1 MGFALPQQLYQRCGS
16 VLHLPLNLAVLV
28 YLPHH
33 LALLVH
39 FPHKLAVL
47 VCSTTLT
54 LWRGSLHPTPMF
66 KCGIQP
72 ALSLT
77 WHQICRPG
85 FELACVRSRLPGRRV
100 FNYAVQAPRTRPSPP
115 HWPLLVFSS
124 FLPPLFSPSPHSH
137 VLMVVVSSLWCAC
150 VLHIP
155 HKFAVLA
162 ISFVCA
168 SSAVVPTL
176 WKCATSAA

>member
-1 MGFALPQQLYQRCGS
+1 
-16 VLHLPLNLAVLV
+16 V

-39 FPHKLAVL
+39 FPHNLAVL

-85 FELACVRSRLPGRRV
+85 FEFACVCSRLHGRRV
-100 FNYAVQAPRTRPSPP
+100 KEKQYVAGLGYRGRLGIDPWIGLQSIVLQSIGLQCCVGANHEIAPTGG
-115 HWPLLVFSS
+115 LLNSAWHFELCRAGSENAA
-124 FLPPLFSPSPHSH
+124 FT
-137 VLMVVVSSLWCAC
+137 SSLATPC
-150 VLHIP
+150 LSTLFLFP
-155 HKFAVLA
+155 
-162 ISFVCA
+162 
-168 SSAVVPTL
+168 SS
-176 WKCATSAA
+176 SYF

>member
-1 MGFALPQQLYQRCGS
+1 VCYTFRTSLRCWQLVLFALPQQLYQRCGS

-100 FNYAVQAPRTRPSPP
+100 KEKQYVAGLGYRGRLGRTHGLQSIALQSIGLQSIGLQSIGLQCCVGANHEIAPTDG
-115 HWPLLVFSS
+115 LLNSS
-124 FLPPLFSPSPHSH
+124 WHF
-137 VLMVVVSSLWCAC
+137 
-150 VLHIP
+150 
-155 HKFAVLA
+155 
-162 ISFVCA
+162 
-168 SSAVVPTL
+168 
-176 WKCATSAA
+176 